1 MLGWRCL
8 LVRVL
13 EVLAEVA
20 DCGWGR
26 RVDARRWGGLMVAVG
41 WARLGV
47 LRERGGNQV
56 LNLGIAPRLYG
67 LWPRPLAAW
76 VLNAAGR

>member
-8 LVRVL
+8 MDRVL
-13 EVLAEVA
+13 YVLAEGA
-20 DCGWGR
+20 ACGRGR
-26 RVDARRWGGLMVAVG
+26 RVDARRWGGLMVAGG
-41 WARLGV
+41 WARLLV

>member
-1 MLGWRCL
+1 M
-8 LVRVL
+8 
-13 EVLAEVA
+13 A
-20 DCGWGR
+20 
-26 RVDARRWGGLMVAVG
+26 AVG
-41 WARLGV
+41 RARLV
-47 LRERGGNQV
+47 FLRELGGNQV